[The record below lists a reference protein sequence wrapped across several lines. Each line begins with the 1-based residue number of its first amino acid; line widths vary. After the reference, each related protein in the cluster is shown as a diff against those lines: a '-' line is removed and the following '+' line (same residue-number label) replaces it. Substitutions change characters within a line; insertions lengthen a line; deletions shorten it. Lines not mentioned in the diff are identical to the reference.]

1 MLRLLNKHF
10 FITFKNNTMKTRIK
24 LILLLAGTS
33 LIILSGCK
41 KNDNFASPSTQSAT
55 TNDEVVYDEA
65 VRGVLTSKSNG
76 EVPAKWY
83 ALAITLAQTTPN
95 QGVAPINARAF
106 GYMGLAL
113 YESVVSG
120 IPADKSIQ
128 SQLNEMPA
136 LPQVVHGEKYFYPS
150 CANAALANMVHH
162 MFGNTSPAQSFTIDS
177 LEASF
182 NTLFASIISK
192 DALDRSVSFGQNIS
206 NAIYDWSKSD
216 GGDQAYLN
224 PFSTTYTPPV
234 GPGLWVPLP
243 GQLALLPYWGDNRTF
258 IGGIAKNIQPPSPPP
273 YSTNPASKFYKEELE
288 VYNESINQDPEH
300 IIIAKYWAALPGPC
314 VSISILS
321 SVLASKSS
329 NLSIAAEAYCKVGI
343 ATADALVSCFKTKYV
358 YNEERPLTFIRAN
371 FDPTWV
377 SLIPTPPFPDYTSAH
392 SVQTGAAAR
401 VLADIFGNNTT
412 FTDNSNNDLGF
423 SPRTFTK
430 FSDYANEVGL
440 SRIYGGIHTRTSD
453 FVGLEQ
459 GNLVGM
465 HVSALKFK
473 RN

>member
-1 MLRLLNKHF
+1 M
-10 FITFKNNTMKTRIK
+10 
-24 LILLLAGTS
+24 
-33 LIILSGCK
+33 
-41 KNDNFASPSTQSAT
+41 
-55 TNDEVVYDEA
+55 
-65 VRGVLTSKSNG
+65 
-76 EVPAKWY
+76 
-83 ALAITLAQTTPN
+83 
-95 QGVAPINARAF
+95 
-106 GYMGLAL
+106 
-113 YESVVSG
+113 
-120 IPADKSIQ
+120 
-128 SQLNEMPA
+128 
-136 LPQVVHGEKYFYPS
+136 
-150 CANAALANMVHH
+150 
-162 MFGNTSPAQSFTIDS
+162 
-177 LEASF
+177 
-182 NTLFASIISK
+182 
-192 DALDRSVSFGQNIS
+192 
-206 NAIYDWSKSD
+206 
-216 GGDQAYLN
+216 
-224 PFSTTYTPPV
+224 
-234 GPGLWVPLP
+234 
-243 GQLALLPYWGDNRTF
+243 
-258 IGGIAKNIQPPSPPP
+258 
-273 YSTNPASKFYKEELE
+273 
-288 VYNESINQDPEH
+288 
-300 IIIAKYWAALPGPC
+300 
-314 VSISILS
+314 SISILS

-371 FDPTWV
+371 IDPTWV

-392 SVQTGAAAR
+392 SVQTGATAR

>member
-1 MLRLLNKHF
+1 
-10 FITFKNNTMKTRIK
+10 MKTRIK

-83 ALAITLAQTTPN
+83 ALAITLARTTPN

-224 PFSTTYTPPV
+224 PYPATYVPPT
-234 GPGLWVPLP
+234 GPGLWVPQP
-243 GQLALLPYWGDNRTF
+243 GQLAQLPYWGNTRTF
-258 IGGIAKNIQPPSPPP
+258 IKNDATSTQPLPPP
-273 YSTNPASKFYKEELE
+273 VYSNDPSSKLYTEEME

-300 IIIAKYWAALPGPC
+300 VIIAKYWAAIPGPC
-314 VSISILS
+314 ASISVLN
-321 SVLASKSS
+321 SVLADKNAS
-329 NLSIAAEAYCKVGI
+329 LSVAAEAYCKVGI
-343 ATADALVSCFKTKYV
+343 AIADALISCYKAKYV
-358 YNEERPLTFIRAN
+358 YNQLRPQAYIQAN
-371 FDPTWV
+371 FNPTWKPT
-377 SLIPTPPFPDYTSAH
+377 LTTPPFPDYTSAH
-392 SVQTGAAAR
+392 SVQTSATAR
-401 VLADIFGNNTT
+401 VLEDLFGNNTT
-412 FTDNSNNDLGF
+412 FTDYLINSLGF
-423 SPRTFTK
+423 SPRRFTK

-440 SRIYGGIHTRTSD
+440 SRIYGGIHVRSSD
-453 FVGLEQ
+453 LTGLTQ
-459 GNLVGM
+459 GDLVGA
-465 HVSALKFK
+465 HVGALRFK

>member
-1 MLRLLNKHF
+1 
-10 FITFKNNTMKTRIK
+10 MKTQLK
-24 LILLLAGTS
+24 SLLLMAGAS
-33 LIILSGCK
+33 LIIFTGCK
-41 KNDNFASPSTQSAT
+41 KNDDFVSPSAQSAAT
-55 TNDEVVYDEA
+55 YDEA
-65 VRGVLTSKSNG
+65 VQGAQTSKFNG
-76 EVPAKWY
+76 EVPAKWF
-83 ALAITLAQTTPN
+83 ALAITLSRTTLN
-95 QGVAPINARAF
+95 QSPGPITSRTF

-113 YESVVSG
+113 YEAVVPG
-120 IPADKSIQ
+120 MPAHQSIQ
-128 SQLNEMPA
+128 RQLNGLPA
-136 LPQVVHGEKYFYPS
+136 LPRADRSHKYYYPA
-150 CANAALANMVHH
+150 CANASLANMVRH
-162 MFGNTSPAQSFTIDS
+162 MFGNTSPAQNFTVDS
-177 LEASF
+177 LENSF
-182 NTLFASIISK
+182 NALFKSTVQQQVF
-192 DALDRSVSFGQNIS
+192 DRSVSFGRDIS

-224 PFSTTYTPPV
+224 PFPSTYTPPI

-300 IIIAKYWAALPGPC
+300 IIIAKYWAASPGPC
-314 VSISILS
+314 MSISILS

-392 SVQTGAAAR
+392 SVQTGATAR